1 MSKTLYVGNVAYNVT
16 EEMLNNLF
24 SQYGRVIS
32 VKIIV
37 DKFTNRPRGFAFV
50 EMNNDEEANNA
61 ISGLNGKN
69 LEGRNLV
76 VAEARSP
83 KERRT
88 QRGRSPKG
96 GRRFRRF

>member
-16 EEMLNNLF
+16 EGMLNNLF

-37 DKFTNRPRGFAFV
+37 DRFTSRPRGFAFV
-50 EMNNDEEANNA
+50 EMSNDEEANNA
-61 ISGLNGKN
+61 INSLNGKN
-69 LEGRNLV
+69 FEGRDLI

-83 KERRT
+83 KNRRS
-88 QRGRSPKG
+88 QRGRGPKG

>member
-16 EEMLNNLF
+16 EGMLNDLF
-24 SQYGRVIS
+24 SQYGKVIS

-37 DKFTNRPRGFAFV
+37 DRFTNRPRGFAFI
-50 EMNNDEEANNA
+50 EMSNDEEANNA
-61 ISGLNGKN
+61 INSLNGKN
-69 LEGRNLV
+69 LEGRDLV

-83 KERRT
+83 KDRRS

-96 GRRFRRF
+96 GRKFRRF